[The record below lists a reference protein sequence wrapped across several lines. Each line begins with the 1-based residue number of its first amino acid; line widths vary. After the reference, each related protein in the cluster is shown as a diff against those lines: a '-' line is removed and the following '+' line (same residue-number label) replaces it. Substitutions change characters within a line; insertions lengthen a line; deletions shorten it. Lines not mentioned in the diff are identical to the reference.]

1 MQLFGLMEDTG
12 PVPRLPSGFASGAHG
27 LRSSDGRLLLAVA
40 RSLTLPDLADT
51 RDNERL
57 ILMSRLGFA
66 CLVILCLLLVGAAAS
81 AEPSVRVGALRY
93 GTLSWQLDVIAKH
106 GLDRK
111 EGILIEP
118 LELAATPATQL
129 ALQAGRVDV
138 IVSDW
143 LWVSRQRAEGGDLT
157 FIPFSSA
164 VGALIVPA
172 ASPIRDVAGLAGQ
185 RLGIAGSAID
195 KSWLVLR
202 LFARTQFGLDLDA
215 HVQKSFGAPP
225 LLSQELAAG
234 RLDAVLTYWPF
245 AAKLEAGGMR
255 RLLSVADALAALELP
270 RDLPL
275 NGYVVSTP
283 WATENQAA
291 LDGFIAASRAANEIL
306 AASDAEWDRIAPLT
320 GAADTAELI
329 RLREAYRD
337 GIPRHWGAAERDAA
351 ARLYR
356 LLAEVGGT
364 TLVRSSPEL
373 TPGTFLDRVRY

>member
-1 MQLFGLMEDTG
+1 VF
-12 PVPRLPSGFASGAHG
+12 
-27 LRSSDGRLLLAVA
+27 
-40 RSLTLPDLADT
+40 
-51 RDNERL
+51 
-57 ILMSRLGFA
+57 
-66 CLVILCLLLVGAAAS
+66 LLLVGAAA
-81 AEPSVRVGALRY
+81 AEATIRVGALRY

-111 EGILIEP
+111 ESIRIEP
-118 LELAATPATQL
+118 LELAATPAAQL

-143 LWVSRQRAEGGDLT
+143 MWVSRQRAEGGDLT
-157 FIPFSSA
+157 FIPFSGA
-164 VGALIVPA
+164 IGALIVPA
-172 ASPIRDVAGLAGQ
+172 ASPIRDVAGLAGR

-202 LFARTQFGLDLDA
+202 LYARNQLGFDLDA
-215 HVQKSFGAPP
+215 RVQKSFGAPP

-255 RLLSVADALAALELP
+255 RLLSVGDALEALELP

-275 NGYVVSTP
+275 TGYVVSTP
-283 WATENQAA
+283 WAMENQAA
-291 LDGFIAASRAANEIL
+291 LDGFIAASQAANKIL
-306 AASDAEWDRIAPLT
+306 AASDAEWERIAPLT
-320 GAADTAELI
+320 GAASTAELI

-337 GIPRHWGAAERDAA
+337 GIPRHWGAAERDVA

-356 LLAEVGGT
+356 LLAEIGGA
-364 TLVRSSPEL
+364 TLVGSSPDL
-373 TPGTFLDRVRY
+373 APGTFLDRVRY